1 MDQVRTKMTEKKRKK
16 KRGLLDSS
24 DFYIDVI
31 LLLEDINRPEV
42 SPRWLWRD
50 R

>member
-1 MDQVRTKMTEKKRKK
+1 MDQVKK
-16 KRGLLDSS
+16 KRGLF

-42 SPRWLWRD
+42 SPRWLWDD

>member
-1 MDQVRTKMTEKKRKK
+1 MDQVRKKMTKKKRK